1 MERFYYAKNDIV
13 YNKTLQT
20 IAHSVEYSIITSQTV
35 DGYISISQTVDGLIS
50 IGKTVN
56 GYISIGQTV
65 DGYISIGQ
73 AVDGYISIGQTVD
86 GYIGIEGF
94 ELTSLVV
101 ITRIAVNPTTIRSRR
116 SHNV

>member
-73 AVDGYISIGQTVD
+73 TVD

-101 ITRIAVNPTTIRSRR
+101 ITRISVNPTTIRSRR

>member
-65 DGYISIGQ
+65 DGYI
-73 AVDGYISIGQTVD
+73 
-86 GYIGIEGF
+86 GIEGF

>member
-1 MERFYYAKNDIV
+1 MERFYYAKNDLV

-20 IAHSVEYSIITSQTV
+20 IAHSVEYSIIISQTV
-35 DGYISISQTVDGLIS
+35 DGNISISQTVDGLIS

-56 GYISIGQTV
+56 
-65 DGYISIGQ
+65 
-73 AVDGYISIGQTVD
+73 GYISIGQTVD

-116 SHNV
+116 PHNG

>member
-73 AVDGYISIGQTVD
+73 TVD